1 MTKVMART
9 ILHLNGR
16 ITGIS
21 ADMLVKSKVVC
32 ALTVS
37 CQENNGDNAYNVNSG
52 GTNNNNKNN
61 SYLVRAVAAL
71 GEEEKTDWV
80 DAFIDCIRGKR
91 GSHDC
96 ESYLMGNFELNLWML
111 IYEVK
116 ERLYEPGK
124 SICFVV
130 TRPGPREI
138 FAAFFRDRIVQ
149 HWAANKLEP
158 MFEERYMRLGDV
170 SFNCRKGHGTWGA
183 VGRLLYTPCSGDW
196 IGKYDLQNFFMSIDK
211 RVLLKKVR
219 TFVSLH
225 YAGTDKRELLWLLEV
240 IIMHCPQMN
249 CEVRGSHSNYALLPK
264 EKSLFNCDR
273 WHGMPIGN
281 ITSQILANFLMSL
294 FDEWVIGWVS
304 ALKGTAQNGS
314 TMDTKDTKNS
324 ARNHSE
330 GSRKESFVYVRY
342 ADDFVIKARKEVL
355 IRFRAEAA
363 RWLKENLGLTLHPK
377 KLYLQRAERSVKFLG
392 VVMCCGR
399 LYTSNRN
406 VYDFFRA
413 MERLEVAAMR
423 CWHTPNVENA
433 MLLRKVAS
441 TVNCYLGLMSH
452 TKSYAIRRKAFS
464 KMQWMWK
471 CCWVK
476 GRFEVVKIKDAYSVE
491 RLLIIKDSK
500 EYGVQERKGKAGGNV
515 HRKGVRTTK
524 AHHRGE
530 PGTKR
535 GWNVELRGDRT
546 ARECVG
552 P

>member
-61 SYLVRAVAAL
+61 SNIVRAVAAL
-71 GEEEKTDWV
+71 GEEEKTGWV

-96 ESYLMGNFELNLWML
+96 ENYLIGNFELDLWML

-116 ERLYEPGK
+116 ERLYKPGK

-130 TRPGPREI
+130 TRPRPREI

-158 MFEERYMRLGDV
+158 MFEERFMRLGDV
-170 SFNCRKGHGTWGA
+170 SFNCRKGHGTWDA
-183 VGRLLYTPCSGDW
+183 IERLQYTPCSGDW

-211 RVLLKKVR
+211 RILLREVSGFVGTNYRYEDKK
-219 TFVSLH
+219 T
-225 YAGTDKRELLWLLEV
+225 LLWVVEV
-240 IIMHCPQMN
+240 IIMHCPQGN
-249 CEVRGSHSNYALLPK
+249 CEVRGDRANYALLPK
-264 EKSLFNCDR
+264 EKSLFNCDK

-281 ITSQILANFLMSL
+281 ITSQMLANFLMSL
-294 FDEWVIGWVS
+294 FDEWVMG
-304 ALKGTAQNGS
+304 L
-314 TMDTKDTKNS
+314 
-324 ARNHSE
+324 SE
-330 GSRKESFVYVRY
+330 NIVYVRY
-342 ADDFVIKARKEVL
+342 ADDFVVKASKEWLVRL
-355 IRFRAEAA
+355 RSEAA
-363 RWLKENLGLTLHPK
+363 RWLKDNLRLTLHPR

-392 VVMCCGR
+392 VVMCHGR
-399 LYTSNRN
+399 LYTNNRTVN
-406 VYDFFRA
+406 DFFMA
-413 MERLEVAAMR
+413 MERLEGAAMR
-423 CWHTPNVENA
+423 CWHAPTVENA
-433 MLLRKVAS
+433 IRLRRVVS

-452 TKSYAIRRKAFS
+452 TKSYAIRRRAFS

-515 HRKGVRTTK
+515 HRKGVRSGATSCY
-524 AHHRGE
+524 R
-530 PGTKR
+530 
-535 GWNVELRGDRT
+535 
-546 ARECVG
+546 
-552 P
+552 